1 MERMLLDLDSEEE
14 RNKEK
19 VPASRFRAKWK
30 MRHLLGLSHTPP
42 PPEPA
47 PGWRALS
54 SKAGHLGAVYW
65 RSSHRLFRTQAPL
78 CSPGVSYCRMS
89 LGLLHEWRYFRVIII
104 LLVLLTL
111 LLGSFL
117 STQVSLLVPLFS
129 SQESFPPVT
138 NIMFLKTHKTASS
151 TVMNILYRFT
161 EKRNLT
167 VALPAGHLFH
177 LGYPWYFLTK
187 YVEGF
192 KALNGTFNIM
202 CNHLR
207 FNPTEV
213 QKVMPNN
220 TFYFSI
226 LRNPISQLESSFMYY
241 KTYTP
246 AFRKTKS
253 LNEFLASPL
262 RYYNKSLSIKNVYA
276 KNNMWFDFGYDNN
289 RGGQGYVQAVI
300 GEIQRQFQLIL
311 ISDYFD
317 ESMVL
322 LRNMLHWDLDD
333 VVYFKLNSRSENTI
347 QNLTKEN
354 QEKVKEWCALDW
366 ALYQHFN
373 RTFWQKI
380 WEVVGQEKLL
390 KEVALLRERQRELM
404 DICIQDGKPKN
415 KTQIKDMN
423 LRPYQSG
430 EANILGYNLK
440 QQLDNE
446 TMTMCQRM
454 VMPEIQYMAHLY
466 SQRFPTNPPKKIR
479 LQ

>member
-1 MERMLLDLDSEEE
+1 MFLLIGCHS
-14 RNKEK
+14 
-19 VPASRFRAKWK
+19 
-30 MRHLLGLSHTPP
+30 
-42 PPEPA
+42 
-47 PGWRALS
+47 
-54 SKAGHLGAVYW
+54 
-65 RSSHRLFRTQAPL
+65 
-78 CSPGVSYCRMS
+78 
-89 LGLLHEWRYFRVIII
+89 RYFHVTIIF
-104 LLVLLTL
+104 LVLLSL

-117 STQVSLLVPLFS
+117 NTQVSLLVPLFS
-129 SQESFPPVT
+129 GQESFHPVT

-151 TVMNILYRFT
+151 TVMNILYRFA

-167 VALPAGHLFH
+167 VALPVGHLFH
-177 LGYPWYFLTK
+177 LGYPWMFLTK

-192 KALNGTFNIM
+192 KILNGTFNVM

-226 LRNPISQLESSFMYY
+226 LRNPIFQLESSFVYY
-241 KTYTP
+241 KGYSP

-253 LNEFLASPL
+253 LNEFLLSPL
-262 RYYNKSLSIKNVYA
+262 RYYNESPSIRNMHA

-289 RGGQGYVQAVI
+289 RSGRDYVQGVI
-300 GEIQRQFQLIL
+300 EEIQQHFQLIL
-311 ISDYFD
+311 ISEYFD

-322 LRNMLHWDLDD
+322 LRSTLHWDLDD

-354 QEKVKEWCALDW
+354 QERVKEWCALDW
-366 ALYQHFN
+366 ELYQHFN

-380 WEVVGQEKLL
+380 REVVGLQRLP
-390 KEVALLRERQRELM
+390 KEVALLRARQRELM
-404 DICIQDGKPKN
+404 DVCIQDGKAKN
-415 KTQIKDMN
+415 KTQIKDVK

-430 EANILGYNLK
+430 KASILGYNLK
-440 QQLDNE
+440 QNLDND

-454 VMPEIQYMAHLY
+454 VMPELQYMAHLY
-466 SQRFPTNPPKKIR
+466 SQQFPEKPPKKVR
-479 LQ
+479 MQ